1 MSNATIN
8 GVLARLNI
16 SQFSNTREDDSITK
30 EVKVLHSLTGKAGK
44 WVKIKLPEE
53 FLAGVKKA
61 AGAARQAHYDA
72 SLHWEE
78 GYRLLPMTAKPR
90 YDEAIESARAKF
102 ETEVNRFV
110 ETYPQALERAREMHA
125 ATYRESDYPSLET
138 VRQQFEFRVAFL
150 PIPSSSHFDISVVGP
165 AVAAMRAQLEAA
177 NAAKVEQAV
186 GELWNRLLDP
196 VSKMADTL
204 RDPSAIFRDSLVG
217 NVIQV
222 LDLVPALNVTGS
234 SQLQT
239 AALEVRNRLATLNPD
254 VLRNNRV
261 ARKAAA
267 DTAGEIAIRFGRF
280 GGRKLAA

>member
-1 MSNATIN
+1 MSTTIQ
-8 GVLARLNI
+8 GVLAKLNI
-16 SQFSNTREDDSITK
+16 SQFSNTREDDSITA
-30 EVKVLHSLTGKAGK
+30 EVKALHQLQGKAGK

-90 YDEAIESARAKF
+90 YDAAVADAKAKF
-102 ETEVNRFV
+102 EQAVDRFV
-110 ETYPQALERAREMHA
+110 ESYPLALEKARTMHA
-125 ATYRESDYPSLET
+125 GTYRENDYPTLDK

-150 PIPSSSHFDISVVGP
+150 PIPSSSHFDVSVVGP

-186 GELWNRLLDP
+186 GELWSRLLDP
-196 VSKMADTL
+196 VTKMADTL
-204 RDPSAIFRDSLVG
+204 RDPSAIFRESLVG

-234 SQLQT
+234 DSLRT
-239 AALEVRNRLATLNPD
+239 AAAEVRNRLANLNPD

-267 DTAGEIAIRFGRF
+267 ETAGEIAVRFGRF
-280 GGRKLAA
+280 GGRKMAA

>member
-1 MSNATIN
+1 MSSTIQ
-8 GVLARLNI
+8 GVLAKLNI
-16 SQFSNTREDDSITK
+16 SQFSNTREDDSITA
-30 EVKVLHSLTGKAGK
+30 EVKAIHQLQGKAGK

-90 YDEAIESARAKF
+90 YDAAVAAAKVKF
-102 ETEVNRFV
+102 DAEVEKFV
-110 ETYPQALERAREMHA
+110 ESYPLALEKARTMHA
-125 ATYRESDYPSLET
+125 GTYRENDYPTLDK

-150 PIPSSSHFDISVVGP
+150 PIPSSSHFDVSVVGP
-165 AVAAMRAQLEAA
+165 AVAAMRAQLEAS
-177 NAAKVEQAV
+177 NSAKVEQAV
-186 GELWNRLLDP
+186 GELWSRLLDP
-196 VSKMADTL
+196 VTKMADTL
-204 RDPSAIFRDSLVG
+204 RDPAAIFRDSLVG

-234 SQLQT
+234 DQLKT
-239 AALEVRNRLATLNPD
+239 AAIEVRNRLANLNPD

-261 ARKAAA
+261 ARRAAA
-267 DTAGEIAIRFGRF
+267 ETAGEIANRFGRF
-280 GGRKLAA
+280 GGRKMAA